1 LKPKTGITVWNAF
14 TIEAICTFMLVFIV
28 LITKT
33 ARLAPSKEGIL
44 AIMGTAFVLFALIMV
59 A

>member
-1 LKPKTGITVWNAF
+1 
-14 TIEAICTFMLVFIV
+14 MLVFIV

-44 AIMGTAFVLFALIMV
+44 AIMGTAFILFGLIMV